1 MELVNQCWELTRGE
15 QQKQKKK
22 EWKQELHRPR
32 GRRQA
37 LWGQRKTAQEGQDHC
52 RLPEVKLGAVKMRSR
67 AVTFSWPALLP
78 SPLARSWAQV
88 EQQHF
93 PCQPLATQR
102 MQAQQQQPLCPA
114 QPARC
119 DP

>member
-1 MELVNQCWELTRGE
+1 MMEVGEEEEDLHHLMEEGAEEEVHHRRRG
-15 QQKQKKK
+15 
-22 EWKQELHRPR
+22 
-32 GRRQA
+32 QA
-37 LWGQRKTAQEGQDHC
+37 VSVQRKTAQGRQDHC

-102 MQAQQQQPLCPA
+102 MQAQQQQPHCPA